1 MTGLS
6 LLVLPTS
13 CMQEFEPQGGS
24 VTSNQAAEAPGA
36 YENFVASITS
46 AISGKFT
53 FTGSSYQQPN
63 DFGYT
68 GFYLIRDVMGQ
79 DIVAVNNNWFN
90 NWYQCGVGLAP
101 IYLN

>member
-36 YENFVASITS
+36 YEKFVASITS
-46 AISGKFT
+46 AISGKYRILSDPRCH
-53 FTGSSYQQPN
+53 GSGYRGCQQ
-63 DFGYT
+63 
-68 GFYLIRDVMGQ
+68 
-79 DIVAVNNNWFN
+79 
-90 NWYQCGVGLAP
+90 
-101 IYLN
+101 